1 MVVQI
6 DALCFTSAAVP
17 FEDQPPLLVD
27 ADRMEARKIA
37 AQLLEMIAGRHTQ
50 ILIGRRIVNHLEL
63 AKKTAFEIGRDVPG
77 AGILDKESPQ
87 PYITKDH
94 DHPGTPL
101 RVYVPPY
108 GTYELHK
115 IFSPLFGSGPEET
128 KDEAKKK
135 IAKRFAYVDGTL
147 AKHDYLLGDGFSV
160 ADAYLFVMTN
170 WAMSF

>member
-63 AKKTAFEIGRDVPG
+63 AKKAAFEIGRDVPG

-87 PYITKDH
+87 PYIPKAH
-94 DHPGTPL
+94 DHAGTPL
-101 RVYVPPY
+101 RVYVPLY
-108 GTYELHK
+108 GTYGKSALPGQM
-115 IFSPLFGSGPEET
+115 IDVRRLSAPLRLLYFGRTGEPHTECIPDT
-128 KDEAKKK
+128 QPA
-135 IAKRFAYVDGTL
+135 IQP
-147 AKHDYLLGDGFSV
+147 
-160 ADAYLFVMTN
+160 
-170 WAMSF
+170 